1 MAAFTIRGNNVLM
14 GLYAVEYVY
23 DPHLENL
30 IQEVRPHHRTFLR
43 GLFEDGTLVTSGFLR
58 DAMHEGALLI
68 LRAPSARA
76 ALALLDGDPFRRS
89 GFILE
94 RRVREWTPT
103 FGDLAGDFD
112 TDFPPS

>member
-1 MAAFTIRGNNVLM
+1 M

-43 GLFEDGTLVTSGFLR
+43 RLFEQGKLVTSGYLR
-58 DAMHEGALLI
+58 DTAMHEGALLI
-68 LRAPSARA
+68 VRAPSAQA
-76 ALALLDGDPFRRS
+76 ALALLEDDPFRHG
-89 GFILE
+89 GFIVE

-103 FGDLAGDFD
+103 IGELAEDFD
-112 TDFPPS
+112 TDFPAS